1 MKIVDNDSNTKKLIE
16 LGLSLPII
24 EVITDDDISDFSE
37 DDGGY
42 WEKNITSKLE
52 NRLIWESF
60 HTSKLC
66 KGHFWRHLAHQN
78 YRIVRFEGQLA
89 HQN

>member
-42 WEKNITSKLE
+42 WEKNITSKL
-52 NRLIWESF
+52 
-60 HTSKLC
+60 
-66 KGHFWRHLAHQN
+66 
-78 YRIVRFEGQLA
+78 
-89 HQN
+89 